1 MSKIQIKAVR
11 AVFNERWLDRL
22 GTSFRFDHAKGLA
35 EWLKNSV
42 DAYIREEVP
51 DSEQFVFLRFLSKT
65 TTSPFKFECIDF
77 IGMSHGDIVKA
88 FKPWGDPEAAS
99 RGTGFRT
106 YGGHGNGGKFYMRQ
120 MFTASRFE
128 TYRKGRLNVFGFNEK
143 KKYGFAAN
151 YDDVSIGSRKALEFS
166 NIPQTILPVP
176 IKERFAQGDIRFTV
190 VVGEGPK
197 KMKGRNTIPH
207 ICQRLCIHPQ
217 SRKIISRKPVF
228 VIVDDQNPTRLEP
241 EKINPRPGFEGP
253 YEFPIP
259 DKVTIGSDEI
269 ELANST
275 YPAGKLTLYTSE
287 EAFARHGEKS
297 SLNCI
302 DILVGIGCVASYR
315 MNELGVFRYQPE
327 TEFIYGE
334 CYCPILEDPEE
345 DCIENDREKL
355 VDNERTK
362 ALREWIRT
370 QVDGLAEKM
379 ATRTEDQNRVQDLRQ
394 SSVFNDYLNKWKNK
408 FMTKLYSEIFSGPG
422 TGPGVGGTGGGGSA
436 PGGGEGSGKQG
447 RGGEGGETG
456 GGAGDHKAH
465 APRFPRVLLSDKDPD
480 PLRPEQSVS
489 CNPRHP
495 PIYQRPEDVQEGIYW
510 INTRAPFAEKI
521 LAEYRAESPRWREYL
536 FQRYVD
542 IITKQAVYEKEKKES
557 DLTAGMIDALLDDI
571 SRRVYAAAAD
581 ELYNFLFKEQL
592 STGTVLKE

>member
-1 MSKIQIKAVR
+1 MSKIQIKAVK
-11 AVFNERWLDRL
+11 AVFDEHWLDRI

-35 EWLKNSV
+35 ELLKNSV
-42 DAYIREEVP
+42 DAYIREDVP

-65 TTSPFKFECIDF
+65 KNSPFEFECIDF
-77 IGMSHGDIVKA
+77 VGMSHADIVKA

-99 RGTGFRT
+99 RGTGLRT

-120 MFTASRFE
+120 MFTTSRFE
-128 TYRKGRLNVFGFNEK
+128 TYRKGHLNVFGFNEK
-143 KKYGFAAN
+143 KKYGFATN
-151 YDDVSIGSRKALEFS
+151 YEDISIVPRKALEFS
-166 NIPQTILPVP
+166 NIPQIMLPDPV
-176 IKERFAQGDIRFTV
+176 KKRFAEGDVRFTV
-190 VVGEGPK
+190 VVGEAPK
-197 KMKGRNTIPH
+197 KMKGRNTVPH

-217 SRKIISRKPVF
+217 SRKIIIRKPVF
-228 VIVDDQNPTRLEP
+228 VIVDDQPPTRLEP

-253 YEFPIP
+253 FEYAIP
-259 DKVTIGSDEI
+259 TKVAIGGEEV
-269 ELANST
+269 ELANTS

-287 EAFARHGEKS
+287 EGFARHGEKA
-297 SLNCI
+297 SLNCV
-302 DILVGIGCVASYR
+302 DMLRC
-315 MNELGVFRYQPE
+315 QPE

-334 CYCPILEDPEE
+334 CFCPILEDPEE

-362 ALREWIRT
+362 ALLEWIRS

-379 ATRTEDQNRVQDLRQ
+379 AVKTEDENRTQDLRQ

-408 FMTKLYSEIFSGPG
+408 FMAKLYSEIFSGPG
-422 TGPGVGGTGGGGSA
+422 TGPGVGGSGGGGSA
-436 PGGGEGSGKQG
+436 RGGGEGQGKQG
-447 RGGEGGETG
+447 QGGEGGEGG
-456 GGAGDHKAH
+456 GGAGDQKAH

-495 PIYQRPEDVQEGIYW
+495 PIYQRPEDVREGIYW

-521 LAEYRAESPRWREYL
+521 LAEYHAESPRWREYL

-571 SRRVYAAAAD
+571 SRRVYSAAAD

-592 STGTVLKE
+592 STGTVLEN